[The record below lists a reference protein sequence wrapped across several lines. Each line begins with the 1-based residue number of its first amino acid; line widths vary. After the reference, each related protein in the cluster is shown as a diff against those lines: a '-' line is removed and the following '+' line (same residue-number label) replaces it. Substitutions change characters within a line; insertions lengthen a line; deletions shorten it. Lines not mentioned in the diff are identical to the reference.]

1 MTNIALALFRTLPT
15 SALLAALV
23 LSGWLVGRWVLY
35 FAAPAETPAAAP
47 RERVSLESA
56 AQALADAHLFGMAAT
71 RAGGEALSNLNIKLR
86 GVLAGTSGFAILN
99 TGERDQTTRVGSE
112 VVPGVVLEAVHAQ
125 HVVLRRNGALERVN
139 LEERQQLAAVPAS
152 PDPSRRARSRS
163 VAAPEP
169 APRSAAPRS
178 GARFQ
183 RPEPYA
189 PVGDAPT
196 EPPAESP
203 APPPGQPTV
212 PAPVAAPGAP
222 PAAAAAPGTGLVVN
236 ALPPG
241 GLLERIG
248 LQPGDVIR
256 SVSGEAVANEA
267 DILRIVQSRSGEGT
281 LTLEVQ
287 RGGMTLP
294 LTVKTQR

>member
-1 MTNIALALFRTLPT
+1 
-15 SALLAALV
+15 V
-23 LSGWLVGRWVLY
+23 
-35 FAAPAETPAAAP
+35 ETPPAAP
-47 RERVSLESA
+47 RERVQLGAA
-56 AQALADAHLFGMAAT
+56 AQALADAHLFGAAAT
-71 RAGGEALSNLNIKLR
+71 LAGGDVLSNLNIKLR
-86 GVLAGTSGFAILN
+86 GVLAGASGLAILN
-99 TGERDQTTRVGSE
+99 TGDRDQTARVGGE
-112 VVPGVVLEAVHAQ
+112 VVPGVVLEAVHAR
-125 HVVLRRNGALERVN
+125 HVMLRRNGALERVN
-139 LEERQQLAAVPAS
+139 LEERQQLAAAPA
-152 PDPSRRARSRS
+152 PQDPSRRARSRS

-169 APRSAAPRS
+169 APKSSSPRP

-189 PVGDAPT
+189 PVGDVPT
-196 EPPAESP
+196 EPPPAAAP
-203 APPPGQPTV
+203 APPPAMV
-212 PAPVAAPGAP
+212 AP
-222 PAAAAAPGTGLVVN
+222 PAASGAAGKGLVVT

-267 DILRIVQSRSGEGT
+267 DVMRIVQSRGAEGT
-281 LTLEVQ
+281 LTVEVQ

>member
-1 MTNIALALFRTLPT
+1 MKDTALSLLRTVPT
-15 SALLAALV
+15 AALLAALV
-23 LSGWLVGRWVLY
+23 LAGWLVGRWVLY
-35 FAAPAETPAAAP
+35 FAAPVETPPAAP
-47 RERVSLESA
+47 RERVQLGAA
-56 AQALADAHLFGMAAT
+56 AQALADAHLFGVAAT
-71 RAGGEALSNLNIKLR
+71 HAGGEVLSNLNIKLR
-86 GVLAGTSGFAILN
+86 GVLAGASGFAILN
-99 TGERDQTTRVGSE
+99 TGDRDQTTRVGGE
-112 VVPGVVLEAVHAQ
+112 VVPGVVLEAVHAR
-125 HVVLRRNGALERVN
+125 HVMLRRNGALERVN
-139 LEERQQLAAVPAS
+139 LEERQQLAAAPA
-152 PDPSRRARSRS
+152 PQDPARRARSRS

-169 APRSAAPRS
+169 APRSSSPRP

-189 PVGDAPT
+189 PVGDVPT
-196 EPPAESP
+196 EQPPAAAP
-203 APPPGQPTV
+203 APPPAPVVAPPV
-212 PAPVAAPGAP
+212 PAGAAGK
-222 PAAAAAPGTGLVVN
+222 GLVVT
-236 ALPPG
+236 AMPPG

-267 DILRIVQSRSGEGT
+267 DVLRIVQSRGAEGT